1 MKKIIKKTIYHIT
14 YTIFLHTTFSMESSP
29 IKENLVT
36 IIYQKKDNEEKTRT
50 LQVESIIDIASCN
63 YNIKHVRRIKEHISF
78 ELQPKPPFSWELLA
92 EETAKIKTI
101 LKKQEPSCCY
111 AIVLDTSE
119 NSEYNTLSKNSCNLI
134 PQFEKNYF
142 SIMKPF
148 PKDKNK
154 QCEHHE
160 YYIPEEPITIK
171 VKGLV
176 SASEDEFYQEC
187 AKTNPITLFE
197 GTLKKILNEQLA
209 LNPSSTLFCAICETI
224 MDGFKAGRKV
234 RVKCKDKLI
243 TLDKKYFMSSTDE
256 EYYVWTNRI
265 ETIYNSPYQSLY
277 GNKESPYF
285 HALKP
290 AEEKHHISVNLRQE
304 GCFPRKIIHIE
315 TEEEIT
321 FHYFLDSK

>member
-1 MKKIIKKTIYHIT
+1 MKKIIIKTIYHIT

-36 IIYQKKDNEEKTRT
+36 IIYQKKDNKEEART
-50 LQVESIIDIASCN
+50 LQVPSIIDIASCN
-63 YNIKHVRRIKEHISF
+63 YDISHVRRKEEHISC
-78 ELQPKPPFSWELLA
+78 EIKPKLPFSWELLA
-92 EETAKIKTI
+92 AETAKIKTI

-119 NSEYNTLSKNSCNLI
+119 NSEYNTPSKNSCNLI
-134 PQFEKNYF
+134 HQFEKNYF
-142 SIMKPF
+142 PIMKPF
-148 PKDKNK
+148 AKNNNK
-154 QCEHHE
+154 KYEHPE
-160 YYIPEEPITIK
+160 YYISEDNVTIK

-176 SASEDEFYQEC
+176 SESEYAFYYEC
-187 AKTNPITLFE
+187 DKNTITLFE

-234 RVKCKDKLI
+234 RVKCKDKWI

-256 EYYVWTNRI
+256 GYYVWTNRI

-315 TEEEIT
+315 TEGEIT